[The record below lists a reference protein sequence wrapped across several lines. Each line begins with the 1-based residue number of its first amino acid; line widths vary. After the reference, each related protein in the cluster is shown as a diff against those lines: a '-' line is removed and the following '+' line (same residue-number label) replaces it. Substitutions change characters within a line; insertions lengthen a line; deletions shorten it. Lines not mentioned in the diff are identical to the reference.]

1 MRPDQDEPDRELST
15 PVNPKPRPRY
25 GEVMSVVHR
34 IVSENGRDYAG
45 TYAIVVVALLLVAGT
60 TAFSAWIM
68 KDVINEI
75 FYNRRDDLIPLISGA
90 VLAAFVIRGVASYV
104 QAVLLGR
111 IGNNIVARYQRRVFA
126 HLMHLG
132 MDFYGSQR
140 SAQLIARI
148 NENIMGMRDILN
160 ITVTSIARDFIT
172 LVGLVAVMVYQD
184 PGLSL
189 IALLVGPPLIYFVN
203 ILMRRLRREARD
215 AVLVNSRLIGA
226 MQEAT
231 QGIAVVKA
239 FTMEPVLTNKIAAL
253 VNDAETRANRIVRVS
268 ERTSPVTETLA
279 GIAIAA
285 VSAYGGYRAIN
296 AGEPPG
302 ALFSFITALLFAYDP
317 VRRLARLQVTL
328 ERALVNARMIY
339 ELLEIEPRQRNAP
352 GAADLDPG
360 KGEVVF
366 DGVHFAYQEGEEV
379 IRGLSFAARAGQT
392 TALVGS
398 SGAGKSTVISLIL
411 RLYDVDRGTI
421 SVDGQ
426 DISKV
431 TISSLRGAIAYVSQA
446 PYLFEGTIRDNI
458 RYGRPEATDAEV
470 EEAARLAHADE
481 FITGFSL
488 GYETPVGEN
497 GANLSG
503 GQRQRLSI
511 ARAILRD
518 APILLLDEAT
528 SALDNESEKRVQQA
542 LEAVMK
548 GRTTI
553 VVAHRLSTI
562 IGADKIIVM
571 EDGRIAEEG
580 RHEQLLA
587 ANGVYARFYTVQMQK
602 ADVPALL
609 DGGAGTEPAPRK
621 ARRRAAAKKGT

>member
-172 LVGLVAVMVYQD
+172 LLGLVAVMVYQD

-226 MQEAT
+226 MQ
-231 QGIAVVKA
+231 
-239 FTMEPVLTNKIAAL
+239 
-253 VNDAETRANRIVRVS
+253 
-268 ERTSPVTETLA
+268 
-279 GIAIAA
+279 
-285 VSAYGGYRAIN
+285 
-296 AGEPPG
+296 
-302 ALFSFITALLFAYDP
+302 
-317 VRRLARLQVTL
+317 
-328 ERALVNARMIY
+328 
-339 ELLEIEPRQRNAP
+339 
-352 GAADLDPG
+352 
-360 KGEVVF
+360 
-366 DGVHFAYQEGEEV
+366 
-379 IRGLSFAARAGQT
+379 
-392 TALVGS
+392 
-398 SGAGKSTVISLIL
+398 
-411 RLYDVDRGTI
+411 
-421 SVDGQ
+421 
-426 DISKV
+426 
-431 TISSLRGAIAYVSQA
+431 
-446 PYLFEGTIRDNI
+446 
-458 RYGRPEATDAEV
+458 
-470 EEAARLAHADE
+470 
-481 FITGFSL
+481 
-488 GYETPVGEN
+488 
-497 GANLSG
+497 
-503 GQRQRLSI
+503 
-511 ARAILRD
+511 
-518 APILLLDEAT
+518 
-528 SALDNESEKRVQQA
+528 
-542 LEAVMK
+542 
-548 GRTTI
+548 
-553 VVAHRLSTI
+553 
-562 IGADKIIVM
+562 
-571 EDGRIAEEG
+571 
-580 RHEQLLA
+580 
-587 ANGVYARFYTVQMQK
+587 
-602 ADVPALL
+602 
-609 DGGAGTEPAPRK
+609 
-621 ARRRAAAKKGT
+621 